1 VEGAVKNSLF
11 SSESDT
17 PNRVAAIFM
26 DREAEL
32 QTLAQ
37 QLLVLQ
43 TRVVLI
49 SGPAGIGKT
58 ALAFMFA
65 QRHKDAFPGGVFDSH
80 TIPGLPLS
88 ELALRA
94 VPESEERALLIVN
107 DLHVLPDSDIETE
120 LNSVLTARP
129 QTQVILT
136 SRREMQVP
144 LGTVSIRLAPF
155 TRQQMEKFFRI
166 RLGYELDQLTQE
178 QLFELLQGHPLAAA
192 VAVDALQGELFTMP
206 EFLDSLQP
214 FSKPGLLGPD
224 GRPLK
229 PGSESYR
236 HIVTDV
242 TSVSDEL
249 LKELAKGPELLYQ
262 LSPRLFE
269 EVVAELLARLGYKI
283 TLTPASRD
291 GGKDIY
297 AASRNELGSFL
308 YIVECKRYDPDNRV
322 GVGLVRQLYGVV
334 QAEKATAG
342 ILATTSFFTKGAK
355 EFQRQVAF
363 QISLQDYLGIQKWL
377 HSVQGW
383 SG

>member
-1 VEGAVKNSLF
+1 MENSPF
-11 SSESDT
+11 SLESDT
-17 PNRVAAIFM
+17 PSRVAASFI
-26 DREAEL
+26 DREQEL
-32 QTLAQ
+32 RTLAQ

-58 ALAFMFA
+58 SLAFMFA
-65 QRHKDAFPGGVFDSH
+65 HRHKDAFPGGVFDFH
-80 TIPGLPLS
+80 AIPGLPLS

-94 VPESEERALLIVN
+94 VPESEERALLIIN
-107 DLHVLPDSDIETE
+107 DLQSFPDSDIETE
-120 LNSVLTARP
+120 LNGVLAARP
-129 QTQVILT
+129 QAQVILT
-136 SRREMQVP
+136 SRREMRVP
-144 LGTVSIRLAPF
+144 LGTISIRLTPF
-155 TRQQMEKFFRI
+155 TSSQMVEFFRTY
-166 RLGYELDQLTQE
+166 LGYDFDQLTQE

-192 VAVDALQGELFTMP
+192 VAVDALRGELFTLP
-206 EFLDSLQP
+206 ELLDSLQP

-229 PGSESYR
+229 PGSGSYK

-249 LKELAKGPELLYQ
+249 LNKLAKDPELLYQ

-269 EVVAELLARLGYKI
+269 EVVAELLARLGYDV

-297 AASRNELGSFL
+297 VASRNELGSFL
-308 YIVECKRYDPDNRV
+308 YIVECKRYAPDNPV

-355 EFQRQVAF
+355 EFQHQVAF
-363 QISLQDYLGIQKWL
+363 QISLQDYLGVQKWL
-377 HSVQGW
+377 RSVQGW